1 MRINSVH
8 RAILDNQRAIML
20 ALLQSATAVST
31 RSLRDRLEITS
42 ALTAVPKVKP
52 KRRAPRVIDVIGGG
66 AFMSDVGNQGWPK
79 VKR

>member
-1 MRINSVH
+1 MRINAVN

-20 ALLQSATAVST
+20 ALLQHATAVST
-31 RSLRDRLEITS
+31 RALRDRLEITS
-42 ALTAVPKVKP
+42 ALTVVKRPKP

-66 AFMSDVGNQGWPK
+66 AFMSDVGDQGWPK